1 MYEHMPLEGPDVLD
15 IADNILVFYNYK
27 TFFKDLGVV
36 GSIGYAPLSEEIAL
50 VPTHYPK

>member
-1 MYEHMPLEGPDVLD
+1 MYKHMPLEGPDVSD
-15 IADNILVFYNYK
+15 IFYNYK